1 MNFNEEQK
9 LVINWNLCLEGFLE
23 MILYKYLLYL
33 KSSYIFIKAEV
44 HFTNDVFTFTPMT
57 YHVSKG
63 TDLLFF
69 FFFGFNMPASFTQQM
84 VLDCEYVS
92 I

>member
-1 MNFNEEQK
+1 
-9 LVINWNLCLEGFLE
+9 

-44 HFTNDVFTFTPMT
+44 HFTNDVFTFTPMM
-57 YHVSKG
+57 YHVIKEQIF
-63 TDLLFF
+63 FF
-69 FFFGFNMPASFTQQM
+69 FFFGFNMPSSFTQQM